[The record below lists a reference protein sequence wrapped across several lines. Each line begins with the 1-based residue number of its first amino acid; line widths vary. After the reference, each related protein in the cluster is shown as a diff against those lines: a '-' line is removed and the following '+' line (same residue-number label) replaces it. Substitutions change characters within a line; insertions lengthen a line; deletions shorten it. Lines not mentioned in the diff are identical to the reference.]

1 MFSRI
6 KAGQAHMGG
15 TGSNI
20 LKSMAALA
28 LMGVLAMFLSS
39 YFDGGAP
46 EKPGTRA
53 VTGAASAASPEA
65 LEVSQAP
72 QAPPATP
79 VVGHVITDVDLSIGR
94 EYIGRVEPIQTVQ
107 IRPRVAGQI
116 ESVHFREGSVV
127 NEGDLLFTID
137 RAQYEATAALR
148 RADLSKAQASLSRAS
163 KYNDRLKAVDKRSIS
178 ANDLDMSASDVQ
190 QNRAAVE
197 QARAALK
204 LAEIDLG
211 FTKIKA
217 PITGRIGRVNVT
229 KGNFVSSASAPLA
242 TIVQA
247 NPVRVSFA
255 MPDREYMEQIK
266 AFQSDAPVYKTTLT
280 LADGTL
286 YESSGVRD
294 FEDNEMDSSTGA
306 ITLHLR
312 FENKNGTLIPGSLVK
327 VMTKPIKSRVA
338 AIVPQEA
345 VMSDAAGDYVYVIG
359 DGNVVRRRGVTL
371 GTEIGASREV
381 VSGLTAG
388 EKVIVSGLQNVRP
401 ESPVRP
407 SYPAA
412 GTSKTPADLARESG
426 YDLPAIGQSGESS
439 DEGKN

>member
-6 KAGQAHMGG
+6 KISQAHTGG
-15 TGSNI
+15 AGMNI

-28 LMGVLAMFLSS
+28 LMGGLAMFSSS
-39 YFDGGAP
+39 YFGSGGGAENP
-46 EKPGTRA
+46 KTRA
-53 VTGAASAASPEA
+53 IAGAASAAAPE
-65 LEVSQAP
+65 AP
-72 QAPPATP
+72 QAPQATP
-79 VVGHVITDVDLSIGR
+79 VVGHVITDADLSVGR
-94 EYIGRVEPIQTVQ
+94 EYIGMVEPIQTVQ

-127 NEGDLLFTID
+127 SEGDPLFTID

-148 RADLSKAQASLSRAS
+148 RADLSRARAGLSRAS

-178 ANDLDMSASDVQ
+178 ANDLDMAASDVQ
-190 QNRAAVE
+190 QNSASVE

-211 FTKIKA
+211 YTKITA

-229 KGNFVSSASAPLA
+229 KGNFVSSASEPLA
-242 TIVQA
+242 TIVQTD
-247 NPVRVSFA
+247 PVRVSFA

-266 AFQSDAPVYKTTLT
+266 AFQSDSPVYNTTLT

-286 YESSGVRD
+286 YESRGERD
-294 FEDNEMDSSTGA
+294 FEDNEMDSSTGT
-306 ITLHLR
+306 ITLHRR

-327 VMTKPIKSRVA
+327 VMTRPIKSRVVPL
-338 AIVPQEA
+338 VPQEA

-359 DGNVVRRRGVTL
+359 DGDVAQRRGVTL
-371 GTEIGASREV
+371 GAEIGASREV
-381 VSGLTAG
+381 VSGLAAG

-401 ESPVRP
+401 DSPVRP
-407 SYPAA
+407 SYPVDGA
-412 GTSKTPADLARESG
+412 SKTPAELARESG
-426 YDLPAIGQSGESS
+426 YDLPAVGQPGGSPEGE
-439 DEGKN
+439 EN